1 MFISCIL
8 TNGFITRYCQFGFV
22 YVPTITPFQDSS
34 ISLQMR
40 YCNIKEQQTI
50 SNSHVNIVILLS
62 NLWSW
67 VGGNVAKDIHN
78 KHTYN
83 T

>member
-1 MFISCIL
+1 MGYEI
-8 TNGFITRYCQFGFV
+8 
-22 YVPTITPFQDSS
+22 FQNARLETACFEMAIQVTVASG
-34 ISLQMR
+34 
-40 YCNIKEQQTI
+40 QTI

-67 VGGNVAKDIHN
+67 VGGNVAKDIHD